1 MWRSRIIWILV
12 VAGVVLTGFVAWYEN
27 EHQAHTHGYSPLIS
41 VAALVGI
48 GFVELV
54 KQFRES
60 ARSKG
65 RLSGRD
71 FLEKYTS
78 LLTDAIEA
86 LQDVHTY
93 NEAQLRQ
100 AQTKILKLIAAVVI
114 LFHPEAV
121 GLGIN
126 ANLMLDEVISKHS
139 SGGKFS
145 DHVYFSDPQRTADT
159 YSSILCIRAWAE
171 PPRIA
176 PLDFSVPIDKDPQRV
191 LFGAPRTFTS
201 GKETVIPN
209 IHDRKEVSKQL
220 KGQPEVVCD
229 AIHAFFVR
237 QKYKTFMSIAV
248 KNSDKIV
255 AVLNL
260 QADQTGVFG
269 NRNKQAEIRRFI
281 DPFCTILG
289 IIAAQS
295 LTSGSAP
302 GP

>member
-1 MWRSRIIWILV
+1 MWRSRLVLAIIVLGIILS
-12 VAGVVLTGFVAWYEN
+12 GFAAWYEN
-27 EHQAHTHGYSPLIS
+27 EHQAHTAGYNHLIS
-41 VAALVGI
+41 IVFLVSLGI
-48 GFVELV
+48 IEIV
-54 KQFRES
+54 KIVRDS

-65 RLSGRD
+65 RLSGQD
-71 FLEKYTS
+71 FLEKYTK

-93 NEAQLRQ
+93 NETQLLQ

-126 ANLMLDEVISKHS
+126 ANFMLSEGISGHS
-139 SGGKFS
+139 SDGKFA
-145 DHVYFSDPQRTADT
+145 DHVYFWDPQRTADT
-159 YSSILCIRAWAE
+159 YSSVLCIRAWAD
-171 PPRIA
+171 PPQIA
-176 PLDFSVPIDKDPQRV
+176 PLNFSIPVDKDPQRV

-201 GKETVIPN
+201 GQEIVIPN
-209 IHDRKEVSKQL
+209 IHDRKEVNKQL

-229 AIHAFFVR
+229 TVHAFFIS

-269 NRNKQAEIRRFI
+269 NRNKQAEIRRE
-281 DPFCTILG
+281 CLV
-289 IIAAQS
+289 
-295 LTSGSAP
+295 
-302 GP
+302 